1 MAYTTQMDAARQGII
16 TKEMAAVA
24 AEEHIA
30 EETLRELCGQTPLC
44 RIGKP
49 EEVAAAVLF
58 FASDA
63 AGFITGQM
71 LGVDGG
77 FAI

>member
-30 EETLRELCGQTPLC
+30 EETLRELVAKGQVCIPANRNHRCLKPHG
-44 RIGKP
+44 IGR
-49 EEVAAAVLF
+49 ALR
-58 FASDA
+58 
-63 AGFITGQM
+63 T
-71 LGVDGG
+71 
-77 FAI
+77 